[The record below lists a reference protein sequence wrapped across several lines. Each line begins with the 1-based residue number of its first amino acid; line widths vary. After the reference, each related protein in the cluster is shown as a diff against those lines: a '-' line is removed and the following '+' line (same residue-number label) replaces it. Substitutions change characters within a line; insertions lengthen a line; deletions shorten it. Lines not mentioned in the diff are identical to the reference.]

1 MPENIK
7 KGTILNF
14 FAYTLS
20 GIFLFFFNII
30 AARGLSP
37 DKFGII
43 SVLWVSIMI
52 VARLLTTG
60 IKDGTTKFI
69 SQYEAIDNKHRI
81 SHVFLVNLKLTIFI
95 SIFFLAISLILY
107 RILISHLF
115 SGELILYIF
124 FLLSCVLYFFLLFLR
139 GALQGL
145 RELKHSAISIIVE
158 YSAMLIF
165 LIIFFQFAKD
175 VKLVGLSILL
185 APILSI
191 LYILTTIPKHKVRFS
206 TKPAETP
213 DLQTILYFVIPT
225 SFINFSSGFMSQLG
239 PLFIK
244 ILGNFSLAGLFN
256 ASLVLFKAARTT
268 LTSLFISIFPHLS
281 RQETLQN
288 FSKLNK
294 IIKNGTIFVLVV
306 FAVLIVVS
314 LTIGQSIIGFIY
326 GTEYVIAKIHLF
338 MMSLFTGFFLLSEL
352 FNRVLLSKTMIK
364 ELSCSWLI
372 ALVCFIVLLFI
383 PLETLLKVECAL
395 LGAGFIAFISMLIF
409 LIKSNKIEKN

>member
-37 DKFGII
+37 DKFGIL

-60 IKDGTTKFI
+60 IKDGSTKFI
-69 SQYEAIDNKHRI
+69 SQYEAIDDKHRI
-81 SHVFLVNLKLTIFI
+81 SHIFLMNLKLTIFI
-95 SIFFLAISLILY
+95 SIFFLVISLILY
-107 RILISHLF
+107 KILLSHLF
-115 SGELILYIF
+115 SGEIILYVF
-124 FLLSCVLYFFLLFLR
+124 FLISCILYFFLLLLR
-139 GALQGL
+139 GMLQGL

-158 YSAMLIF
+158 YLTMLSL

-175 VKLVGLSILL
+175 VKLAGLSILL
-185 APILSI
+185 APLFSI
-191 LYILTTIPKHKVRFS
+191 LYISTTIPKHKMRFS
-206 TKPAETP
+206 SQPAKTP
-213 DLQTILYFVIPT
+213 DLKTILYFVIPT

-268 LTSLFISIFPHLS
+268 LTSLFISVFPHLS
-281 RQETLQN
+281 RQETLKK
-288 FSKLNK
+288 FTKLNQ
-294 IIKNGTIFVLVV
+294 IIKNGTIFILII

-326 GTEYVIAKIHLF
+326 GEEYIIAKIHLF

-372 ALVCFIVLLFI
+372 ALAFFIIFLFI
-383 PLETLLKVECAL
+383 PVETLLKVECAL
-395 LGAGFIAFISMLIF
+395 LGAGFIAFISMVIF
-409 LIKSNKIEKN
+409 LARSHTIEKN